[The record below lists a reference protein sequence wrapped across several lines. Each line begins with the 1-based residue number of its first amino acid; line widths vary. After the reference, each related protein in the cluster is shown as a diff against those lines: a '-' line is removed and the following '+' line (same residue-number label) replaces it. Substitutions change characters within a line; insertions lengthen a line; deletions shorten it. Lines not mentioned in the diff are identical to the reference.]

1 MKKFIALI
9 IDSDAEP
16 IYAVGREIWRR
27 NAKKH
32 NIEIYFLRAD
42 EKITDD
48 SVRVEGDT
56 IHSKWINNFSDRL
69 IDKTLKGFKYCLEN
83 TDCQY
88 ILRTNLSSFFDI
100 PLFNAYIESIPTI
113 GVYAGPFEYFPLTL
127 PNGISGNFCFCS
139 GAGYLLSRDLVS
151 LILERN
157 LFHPRT
163 FGNDIPI
170 PDDVWM
176 ALVLGDMQRSQW
188 VRSDFTDINKNY
200 EGIKL
205 LLRERIWASK
215 NTGLFHY
222 RIKNDANTASR
233 QELDLMVWN
242 LIEEQFLNV

>member
-27 NAKKH
+27 NAEKH

-48 SVRVEGDT
+48 SIRVEGDT
-56 IHSKWINNFSDRL
+56 IHSRWINNFSDRL

-127 PNGISGNFCFCS
+127 PNGISGNLCFCS
-139 GAGYLLSRDLVS
+139 GAGYLISRDIAL
-151 LILERN
+151 LALERQ
-157 LFHPRT
+157 
-163 FGNDIPI
+163 NDIPSNFL
-170 PDDVWM
+170 DDVWIAITLM
-176 ALVLGDMQRSQW
+176 
-188 VRSDFTDINKNY
+188 DIRRLPWKRCDITNI
-200 EGIKL
+200 EDT
-205 LLRERIWASK
+205 SK
-215 NTGLFHY
+215 NTILNIQSQILSAELEKSFHF
-222 RIKNDANTASR
+222 RINNSKKLIPR
-233 QELDLMVWN
+233 KHLDQVAWDQIRIQLDD
-242 LIEEQFLNV
+242 

>member
-127 PNGISGNFCFCS
+127 PNGISGNLCFCS
-139 GAGYLLSRDLVS
+139 GSGYLISRDIALLV
-151 LILERN
+151 LERRN
-157 LFHPRT
+157 A
-163 FGNDIPI
+163 IPSNFL
-170 PDDVWM
+170 DDVWIAITLM
-176 ALVLGDMQRSQW
+176 DIQRLPW
-188 VRSDFTDINKNY
+188 KRCDITDIENLNEYTLLEINSKIQNAY
-200 EGIKL
+200 EEKKFHFRINNSKKIIPREQLDQIGWDGIRKL
-205 LLRERIWASK
+205 
-215 NTGLFHY
+215 GLF
-222 RIKNDANTASR
+222 
-233 QELDLMVWN
+233 
-242 LIEEQFLNV
+242 